1 MILRKIE
8 GNAHLKR
15 DMETNAVLFTDETA
29 FQSYQNKKINAL
41 RLNILEN
48 KIVKLEDK
56 LNTIINLIK
65 ENKK

>member
-15 DMETNAVLFTDETA
+15 DMETNAVLFTDDAA
-29 FQSYQNKKINAL
+29 FRSYQNKKINAM

-48 KIVKLEDK
+48 KMSKLEDK
-56 LNTIINLIK
+56 LNTIIDLIK
-65 ENKK
+65 ETKK